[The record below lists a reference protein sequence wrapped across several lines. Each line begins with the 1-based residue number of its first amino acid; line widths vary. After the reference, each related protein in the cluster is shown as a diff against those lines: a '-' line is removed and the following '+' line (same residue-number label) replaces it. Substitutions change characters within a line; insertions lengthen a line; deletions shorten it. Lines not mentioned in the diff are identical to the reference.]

1 MTFPVVINS
10 YSSTESRYRDDVII
24 PIIHLL
30 QVLHNTIIIVRL
42 IRPKSIEFLKP
53 KHPAQTG
60 PIVLLVIALVIS
72 FLGIDSYGNQTL
84 YQTQCKFRDSYFQC
98 KVKAV
103 RLGQNT
109 ASFKNYRLPMLEH
122 LSFSLVLGCHRTL
135 DITCKDEYEVVYSL
149 WSFIHLMPWRSDL
162 TPEDISP
169 PKNQDVDGNFLLLQ
183 ISS

>member
-1 MTFPVVINS
+1 MGT
-10 YSSTESRYRDDVII
+10 RRR
-24 PIIHLL
+24 
-30 QVLHNTIIIVRL
+30 LHRS
-42 IRPKSIEFLKP
+42 P
-53 KHPAQTG
+53 
-60 PIVLLVIALVIS
+60 VIS
-72 FLGIDSYGNQTL
+72 FRSSRSADGSIRYLNSDFFFCNFLINIANFGFCAILTSFSRLHLQVSIFGIDSYGNQTL